1 MIVIDT
7 SALITILSHEPERL
21 GFSDAILAADR
32 RLVSAVAYQ
41 EAGHVLS
48 QARRQWT
55 AAIGRADR

>member
-32 RLVSAVAYQ
+32 RLVTRS
-41 EAGHVLS
+41 LT
-48 QARRQWT
+48 RRPPMFLAKRGVNGLPQ
-55 AAIGRADR
+55 